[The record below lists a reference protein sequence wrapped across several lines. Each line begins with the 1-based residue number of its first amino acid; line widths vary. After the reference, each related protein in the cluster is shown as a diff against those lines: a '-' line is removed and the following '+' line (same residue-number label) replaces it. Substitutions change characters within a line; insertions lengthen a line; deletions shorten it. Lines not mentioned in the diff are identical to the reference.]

1 MKISKI
7 IIPAAG
13 IGSRFLP
20 ITKSI
25 PKEMLPLSNKPAIE
39 HIAQEAFDAHI
50 FNVGIILSPE
60 KNVIKE
66 YFEQN
71 THLDKILAEKNQLFR
86 VESINNLIK
95 NINFSYYYQYKPA
108 GVADALMQV
117 KDFIDPQEYFAVSYP
132 DDIIFGQTP
141 EILHLM
147 QAAQSLG
154 GMVIGVQEVP
164 IEQISSYGVISI
176 KKQINDTCYQVA
188 SLVEKPRFQDAPSN
202 LAIVGRY
209 IYHADL
215 FNFIPQTPFGHGN
228 EIVLPQTINI
238 MIEHGYPV
246 FAVKIKGQRFDTG
259 TPQGW
264 LNYIIHHNNLETNQ

>member
-1 MKISKI
+1 MNISKI

-39 HIAQEAFDAHI
+39 HIVQEAFDANI
-50 FNVGIILSPE
+50 TNVGIILSPE

-66 YFEQN
+66 YFQQN
-71 THLDKILAEKNQLFR
+71 THLDKILTEKNQVFR

-108 GVADALMQV
+108 GIADALMQV
-117 KDFIDPQEYFAVSYP
+117 KNFINPDEYFAVSYP
-132 DDIIFGQTP
+132 DDIIFGKNP
-141 EILHLM
+141 EILNLM
-147 QAAQSLG
+147 QAARSLG
-154 GMVIGVQEVP
+154 GMVIGIQEVAM
-164 IEQISSYGVISI
+164 EQISSYGVISI
-176 KKQINDTCYQVA
+176 KKQINTSCYQVA

-202 LAIVGRY
+202 FAIVGRY

-215 FNFIPQTPFGHGN
+215 FNFIPQTPYGVGN
-228 EIVLPQTINI
+228 EIILPQTINI

-246 FAVKIKGQRFDTG
+246 FAVKIEGQRFDTG

-264 LNYIIHHNNLETNQ
+264 LNYIIHHNKLENNK